1 MGAGGVAGAG
11 LNVAGAGL
19 NIAGGAI
26 KGGLN
31 LALGGVGGL
40 LNIGAGSIQLGLN
53 AADFAAKMA
62 TGSFKVV
69 LGFSRLPAVAMDG
82 LASII
87 LKSEPASLSAVAIN
101 QNNIAIDLGA
111 MVDQCQQRPKCFYRH
126 AAMEKRGISVS
137 ASATNVNNI
146 RISGINKVCDALNRK
161 NYY

>member
-1 MGAGGVAGAG
+1 MG
-11 LNVAGAGL
+11 
-19 NIAGGAI
+19 
-26 KGGLN
+26 
-31 LALGGVGGL
+31 
-40 LNIGAGSIQLGLN
+40 
-53 AADFAAKMA
+53 DFAAKMA

-87 LKSEPASLSAVAIN
+87 LKSEPASLSAVAI
-101 QNNIAIDLGA
+101 DHGA